1 MGGISRREQI
11 VAAAARLFGENGF
24 DIAAI
29 TEGHVAAK
37 PEPTIAGFTVDLT
50 LDMESIGRH
59 VRVPARIWRGSART
73 SWGARCG
80 CGEPLTWR

>member
-29 TEGHVAAK
+29 TEGHVAVK

-59 VRVPARIWRGSART
+59 VRLPARSGGVLQGHP
-73 SWGARCG
+73 GAPAAAAESR
-80 CGEPLTWR
+80 